1 MTDTTLAMFSKM
13 TCVPT
18 QGQKM
23 LNVARLGNAV
33 SSVDCSNSDSVTMTF
48 KDQRSYRAARQAWAW
63 ADKSADNYVVAV
75 LDGDCG
81 GPNGRST
88 FRAGDITYD
97 DNSRQAT
104 LSGERTAWDKFMDK
118 GSLKIRSS
126 YPEGTG
132 MSKRQASGS
141 ISLASEFN
149 RNIISVPLD
158 DISTLNLDCLDCTTS
173 GSLDFQADLDFGI
186 FPPKFDLVASVT
198 TRDNVGLHLGM
209 GLTLE
214 AQLANG
220 VDIPGIQLLTLPI
233 AGIDVPGVGSLGP
246 SLSVVANGNIGSV
259 TASLTAGFGG
269 SITVDNDVTLRIG
282 GDQASDPFNVNFQA
296 DDPTLSGAVTVTADV
311 APAFVVGFEA
321 SVLSLAGSF
330 GAALRAPKFDLTASV
345 EASTQ
350 GVCDD
355 PTATS
360 GATFSANIGAE
371 IVVFGGSGKVE
382 DLPNE
387 FTVFETS
394 QELFNKCFP
403 FGGGEKPAD
412 SSTEPAPVSSPADG
426 LNGNDGSAP
435 KRGTLQMRNPEQTVD
450 WFYADG
456 NDGFKIESLQEGQT
470 IGTLTLDDD
479 GAGSTCVVFQ
489 LDDDCTAPQL
499 RNIPQLSFADS
510 GQTTDELGVASGC
523 LFCAFG

>member
-1 MTDTTLAMFSKM
+1 MFSKM

-23 LNVARLGNAV
+23 LNIARLGNAV
-33 SSVDCSNSDSVTMTF
+33 SSVDCSNPDSVTMTF
-48 KDQRSYRAARQAWAW
+48 KDQHSYQAARQAWAW

-88 FRAGDITYD
+88 FKAGDITYD
-97 DNSRQAT
+97 ENSRQAT
-104 LSGERTAWDKFMDK
+104 LSGEKTAWDKFMEK
-118 GSLKIRSS
+118 GSLKIRST

-132 MSKRQASGS
+132 MSKRQAKGS
-141 ISLASEFN
+141 VSLAQQFN
-149 RNIISVPLD
+149 RNILSIPLD
-158 DISTLNLDCLDCTTS
+158 DISTLNLDCLDCATS
-173 GSLDFQADLDFGI
+173 GSLDFEADLDFGL
-186 FPPKFDLVASVT
+186 FDGFSLSASVT
-198 TRDNVGLHLGM
+198 TKDNVGLHLGM

-214 AQLANG
+214 AQLADG
-220 VDIPGIQLLTLPI
+220 VDIPGIQLLSFPLG
-233 AGIDVPGVGSLGP
+233 GINVPGLGSLGP
-246 SLSVVANGNIGSV
+246 SLSVIANGNIGAV

-269 SITVDNDVTLRIG
+269 SVTIPNDVTLRVG
-282 GDQASDPFNVNFQA
+282 GDEGSDAFEPVFQA
-296 DDPTLSGAVTVTADV
+296 DEPTLSGAVTVTADV

-321 SVLSLAGSF
+321 KFLKFGGSF

-345 EASTQ
+345 EASTA

-355 PTATS
+355 PTATA

-371 IVVFGGSGKVE
+371 VVIFAGGDSIE
-382 DLPNE
+382 NLPNAV
-387 FTVFETS
+387 TVISRS

-403 FGGGEKPAD
+403 FGGGEQPVD
-412 SSTEPAPVSSPADG
+412 PVTEPVPVSAPADG

-456 NDGFKIESLQEGQT
+456 NQGFKIESLQDGQT

-479 GAGSTCVVFQ
+479 GAGSTCIVFQ
-489 LDDDCTAPQL
+489 IDDDCTAPQL
-499 RNIPQLSFADS
+499 RNVPQLSFADS
-510 GQTTDELGVASGC
+510 GQTTNELGVATGC